1 MKLKG
6 DNKVSKK
13 ESSPQLTEADA
24 QAYWQGNVKIIG
36 GLLSVWFLVS
46 YIMGIVLAPS
56 LVGVPVLSV
65 PMGFWFAQQG
75 SILTFVVLIFAYV
88 YLMDKLDE
96 KFGLK
101 EK

>member
-1 MKLKG
+1 M
-6 DNKVSKK
+6 SKK
-13 ESSPQLTEADA
+13 ATGLTPEQA

-36 GLLSVWFLVS
+36 GLLAIWFVVS
-46 YIMGIVLAPS
+46 YVMGIILAPS
-56 LVGVPVLSV
+56 LINVFVVNV

-96 KFGLK
+96 KFGLR

>member
-1 MKLKG
+1 M
-6 DNKVSKK
+6 SKK
-13 ESSPQLTEADA
+13 ASTPQLTDAQA

-36 GLLSVWFLVS
+36 GLLAVWFVVS
-46 YIMGIVLAPS
+46 YVMGIILAPS
-56 LVGVPVLSV
+56 LVTIPVINV

-96 KFGLK
+96 QFGLK